1 MATVRGAAALLTDQ
15 IVDRVGP
22 VRDHWALRQSILV
35 LVEDALAAAK
45 REGIE
50 EARESISR

>member
-22 VRDHWALRQSILV
+22 VRDRWALRQSILV